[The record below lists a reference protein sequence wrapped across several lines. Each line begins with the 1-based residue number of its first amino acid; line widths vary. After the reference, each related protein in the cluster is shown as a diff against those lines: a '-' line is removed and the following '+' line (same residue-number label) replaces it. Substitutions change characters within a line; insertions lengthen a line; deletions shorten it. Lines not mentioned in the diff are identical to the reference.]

1 MVKVWTIMITK
12 IITLS
17 LIIILVLFVFRLFS
31 KKSSLHDNKNE
42 NKEKIVDL
50 EKDPKTDEYKP
61 KE

>member
-1 MVKVWTIMITK
+1 MVTK

-17 LIIILVLFVFRLFS
+17 LIIFFVLFVFRLYNKISSS
-31 KKSSLHDNKNE
+31 KNKINE
-42 NKEKIVDL
+42 AKDEIVDL

>member
-1 MVKVWTIMITK
+1 MITK

-17 LIIILVLFVFRLFS
+17 LIIILVLFVFRLFN

-42 NKEKIVDL
+42 IKEKIVDL

>member
-17 LIIILVLFVFRLFS
+17 LIIISVLFVFRLFS

>member
-17 LIIILVLFVFRLFS
+17 LIIISVLFVFRLFS

-42 NKEKIVDL
+42 TKEKIVDL

>member
-42 NKEKIVDL
+42 TKEKIVDL

>member
-17 LIIILVLFVFRLFS
+17 LIIISVLFVFRVFK

-42 NKEKIVDL
+42 IKEKIVDL